1 MLPRILLSKTTA
13 LLSLFAGL
21 TLAAG
26 PAPAAGIGVPLP
38 MPNSQT
44 IYANSLQN
52 GWQYWGWGADA
63 LDNSTPALSAHSIKA
78 AQGAWQAIYL
88 HHAALQTQPRAMVS
102 FWINGGAT
110 GGQSL
115 IVKATRNGVPQAGI
129 ALSPLAPNRWRQV
142 YLPLSRLQVGG
153 VANLDGLWI
162 QNNTPNTLPAFYV
175 DRIALSGIR
184 SVTTPAPAAPAN
196 LLATPEWEASCTECG
211 GKAMAHVMLAWT
223 AVPGVTAYTVYRD
236 GVKLAAPST
245 TGCTD
250 MDVVGG
256 KTYSYAV
263 SATGPGGES
272 ARSASVLAT
281 APNPP
286 AGADSFTAPAN
297 LCVAGVW
304 SGTPTDTLSWLPV
317 PGAVSYT
324 VYQYGVQ
331 IGKNISGTSF
341 TVPISLWSNGL
352 TYAVTAV
359 DSMGM
364 ESLPS
369 SIACAQGALD
379 PNQTP
384 SWDPGTPVVP
394 TALRAVPEWNGGKP
408 RIRLVWR
415 GAGNCYTYALYR
427 DGTRLLSGVWSLAAY
442 DTAVQPG
449 ETHSYTVTAIN
460 ISWTKTQ
467 ESGASAPVSATAL
480 SAAPAAAAASVQIT
494 NIEPNDDSAV
504 ISFAAVPGAAD
515 YRAYDV
521 LHPNTVK
528 YSGGSLSIEM
538 NGLNPVNGANIVVE
552 AVDKLGP
559 FQTMD
564 GMAGPGAMQMDG
576 MHSAI
581 NGQGDP
587 SNLPL
592 VLASSVPVAVK
603 PQPRVLAGEQVF
615 FDTFRNEQP
624 LVEQPLPAPVPGTN
638 YGDPQSYASFANDKW
653 TVRNYGGDL
662 LDSKI
667 FFMGSHF
674 MDTLYDGGTPRTN
687 GPIHNN
693 NASLVMMPNT
703 TADISGGKVLH
714 VTFEVDAHMDGRRWC
729 DVFVGEAG
737 DTLVDPGKFADFVA
751 RKPTISGKLFRWEIK
766 DTHTLSLFP
775 GEKPDAF
782 TDAVPLTHQ
791 EHGVGPDSFGLCARR
806 LPWCKVP
813 WNGTTGDLDKRHK
826 FDLYLSKTRAM
837 VMEQGVI
844 VKDVTFPDGRMLP
857 FDKCQVYFVHQLY
870 HTGNDRPELINYCSD
885 ECYWFN
891 NRPYSD
897 ERHWDNMGYS
907 VLDAFPT
914 TSNGQLP

>member
-1 MLPRILLSKTTA
+1 MLPRILLSKWTA
-13 LLSLFAGL
+13 LSSLFAAL

-26 PAPAAGIGVPLP
+26 PAAAAGIGVPLP
-38 MPNSQT
+38 VPNSQA
-44 IYANSLQN
+44 IYAGSLQN
-52 GWQYWGWGADA
+52 GWQYWGWGADT
-63 LDNSTPALSAHSIKA
+63 LDNSAPELSAHSIKA
-78 AQGAWQAIYL
+78 SQGAWQAIYL
-88 HHAALQTQPRAMVS
+88 HHASLQTLPTATVS
-102 FWINGGAT
+102 FWINGGPT

-115 IVKATRNGVPQAGI
+115 VIKATRNGVPQAGV

-142 YLPLSRLQVGG
+142 SLPLSRLLRG
-153 VANLDGLWI
+153 VAATDVDGLWV
-162 QNNTPNTLPAFYV
+162 QNNTPKTLPAFYV
-175 DRIALSGIR
+175 DRITLMGVRAVAL
-184 SVTTPAPAAPAN
+184 PAPAAPTN
-196 LLATPEWEASCTECG
+196 LLAAPAWETSCTECG
-211 GKAMAHVMLAWT
+211 GMAMPSVTLTWT
-223 AVPGVTAYTVYRD
+223 SVPGAASYAVYRD
-236 GVKLAAPST
+236 GVKLASQAAS
-245 TGCTD
+245 GWTD
-250 MDVVGG
+250 MTTVSG

-263 SATGPGGES
+263 SATGSGGES
-272 ARSASVLAT
+272 ARSAAVSAT
-281 APNPP
+281 APFPP
-286 AGADSFTAPAN
+286 AGAGEFTAPAN

-304 SGTPTDTLSWLPV
+304 SGAQTDTLSWLPV
-317 PGAVSYT
+317 PGAVSYN
-324 VYQYGVQ
+324 VYQYGVLV
-331 IGKNISGTSF
+331 GKAVSGTSF
-341 TVPISLWSNGL
+341 TLPVSVWSNGL

-369 SIACAQGALD
+369 AIACAQGAWD
-379 PNQTP
+379 PAQTP
-384 SWDPGTPVVP
+384 GWDPGAPVTP
-394 TALRAVPEWNGGKP
+394 TALHAVPEWNGGKP
-408 RIRLVWR
+408 RIRLAWH
-415 GAGNCYTYALYR
+415 GASNCYTYAVYR
-427 DGTRLLSGVWSLAAY
+427 DGSRLLSGVWSLAAY
-442 DTAVQPG
+442 DTAVHPG

-460 ISWTKTQ
+460 VNWTKTQ
-467 ESGASAPVSATAL
+467 ESGASAPLLVTAL
-480 SAAPAAAAASVQIT
+480 SAAPLPASGSVQIT
-494 NIEPNDDSAV
+494 NVEPNDDSAV
-504 ISFAAVPGAAD
+504 ISFAAVPGATD

-538 NGLNPVNGANIVVE
+538 NGLDPVNGANLVVE

-592 VLASSVPVAVK
+592 VLASSAPVAVK
-603 PQPRVLAGEQVF
+603 LHPRTLAGGQSF

-624 LVEQPLPAPVPGTN
+624 LTEQPLPAPVSGTN
-638 YGDPQSYASFANDKW
+638 YGDPQNYASFANDKW

-674 MDTLYDGGTPRTN
+674 METLYDGGTPHTSV
-687 GPIHNN
+687 PIHNN
-693 NASLVMMPNT
+693 NASLVTMPNA

-729 DVFVGEAG
+729 DVFVGAAG
-737 DTLVDPGKFADFVA
+737 DTLVDPGKFADFTG
-751 RKPTISGKLFRWEIK
+751 RKPTLSGKLFRWEIQN
-766 DTHTLSLFP
+766 THALSLFP
-775 GEKPDAF
+775 GEKSDAY
-782 TDAVPLTHQ
+782 TDVVPLTHQ
-791 EHGVGPDSFGLCARR
+791 EHGVGPDSFGLCART

-813 WNGTTGDLDKRHK
+813 WNGTPGDLDKRHK

-837 VMEQGVI
+837 IMEQGVV
-844 VKDVTFPDGRMLP
+844 VKDVVFPDGRTLP

-870 HTGNDRPELINYCSD
+870 HTSNDRAELINYYSD

-897 ERHWDNMGYS
+897 ERHWDDMGES

-914 TSNGQLP
+914 QP

>member
-1 MLPRILLSKTTA
+1 MLLRPLRSKMTA
-13 LLSLFAGL
+13 LLSLLAVL
-21 TLAAG
+21 TVAAG
-26 PAPAAGIGVPLP
+26 PTLAGSVLRPAPSL
-38 MPNSQT
+38 QT
-44 IYANSLQN
+44 IYAGSLQN
-52 GWQYWGWGADA
+52 GWQYWGWGADT
-63 LDNSTPALSAHSIKA
+63 LDNSAPALSAHSIKA
-78 AQGAWQAIYL
+78 SQGAWQAIYL
-88 HHAALQTQPRAMVS
+88 HHAATQTLSMAVVS
-102 FWINGGAT
+102 FWINGGPA

-115 IVKATRNGVPQAGI
+115 VVKATRNGAPQAGV
-129 ALSPLAPNRWRQV
+129 ALSPLAPSRWRFV
-142 YLPLSRLQVGG
+142 SLPLSRLQVSG
-153 VANLDGLWI
+153 VGDMDGLWI
-162 QNNTPNTLPAFYV
+162 QNNTPNALPAFYV
-175 DRIALSGIR
+175 DRITINGVR
-184 SVTTPAPAAPAN
+184 SVSTPAPAAPTGLA
-196 LLATPEWEASCTECG
+196 ATPAWEASCPKCG
-211 GKAMAHVMLAWT
+211 GMAMAHVMLAWDT
-223 AVPGVTAYTVYRD
+223 VPGATAYTVYRD
-236 GVKLAAPST
+236 GVKLTSPST

-250 MDVVGG
+250 MDVVSG
-256 KTYSYAV
+256 KTYAYAI

-272 ARSASVLAT
+272 ARSASVSAT

-286 AGADSFTAPAN
+286 TGADSFTAPVN

-304 SGTPTDTLSWLPV
+304 SGAPTDTLSWLPV

-331 IGKNISGTSF
+331 IGNNISGTSF
-341 TVPISLWSNGL
+341 TVPASVWSNGL
-352 TYAVTAV
+352 TYTVTAV

-369 SIACAQGALD
+369 SIACAQGAWD

-384 SWDPGTPVVP
+384 SWDPGTPVAP
-394 TALRAVPEWNGGKP
+394 TALSAVPEWNGGKP
-408 RIRLVWR
+408 RIHLAWR
-415 GAGNCYTYALYR
+415 GAGTSFTYTLYR
-427 DGTRLLSGVWSLAAY
+427 DGQRFFSGLWDLNAY
-442 DTAVQPG
+442 DTSVLPG
-449 ETHSYTVTAIN
+449 ETHSYTVTASN
-460 ISWTKTQ
+460 ISWTKPQ
-467 ESGASAPVSATAL
+467 ESDASASISAMAL
-480 SAAPAAAAASVQIT
+480 SAAPLPAAASVQIT
-494 NIEPNDDSAV
+494 NVEPNDDSVV

-538 NGLNPVNGANIVVE
+538 NGLDPVNGANIVVE

-564 GMAGPGAMQMDG
+564 CMAGPGAMQMDG

-592 VLASSVPVAVK
+592 VLATSVPVAVK
-603 PQPRVLAGEQVF
+603 TQPRVLAGEQMF

-624 LVEQPLPAPVPGTN
+624 LVEQPMPVPMGGAN
-638 YGDPQSYASFANDKW
+638 YGEVGAYASFANDKW
-653 TVRNYGGDL
+653 TIRDYGGDL

-687 GPIHNN
+687 SPIHNN

-703 TADISGGKVLH
+703 IADISGGKVLH

-729 DVFVGEAG
+729 DVFVGAAG
-737 DTLVDPGKFADFVA
+737 DTLVNPGKFADFVG
-751 RKPTISGKLFRWEIK
+751 RRPTVSGKLFRWEIQNA
-766 DTHTLSLFP
+766 HSLSLFP
-775 GEKPDAF
+775 GEKADAYS
-782 TDAVPLTHQ
+782 DLVPLTHQ
-791 EHGVGPDSFGLCARR
+791 EHGVGPDSFGLCARM

-813 WNGTTGDLDKRHK
+813 WNGTPGDLDKRHK
-826 FDLYLSKTRAM
+826 FDLYLSKTRA
-837 VMEQGVI
+837 VIMEQNTVI
-844 VKDVTFPDGRMLP
+844 KDVTFPGGYTLP

-870 HTGNDRPELINYCSD
+870 HTNNDRHELIDYSAS

-897 ERHWDNMGYS
+897 ERHWDNMGCS
-907 VLDAFPT
+907 VLDTFPT
-914 TSNGQLP
+914 QP